1 MIIGKSEYEMQGLSH
16 KMTRRTEASKSSSSS
31 LFTGLGQGGLG
42 SMRSLGLSHS
52 RAFSKEFSVVQRT
65 GEDAVNRSGEPVEA
79 EEPDFLKTLNY
90 ELGNKKRDA
99 ADAAKTEASTGIS
112 DRGIIDFSELSYRI
126 RFQTLSFLFKLL
138 YGKHLIGGNGDME
151 SLANEYLAANT
162 ATKNEYGYT
171 YTYEEYEETSFSTQ
185 GKVVTADG
193 RELDFAIDVT
203 MSRSFVEQSSI
214 NLQTIQSPL
223 LDPLVINLDGNVDSV
238 SDQKFYFDL
247 NSDGTEDSISMLN
260 PGSGFLALDRNENG
274 SVDDGSEL
282 FGTRTGHGF
291 SELAEYDLDG
301 NGWIDEADDIY
312 DKLRIW
318 CIEADGSRSLYTLKE
333 KDVGAICVKYVGT
346 DFSMKNASNRTN
358 AVVRESG
365 FYLREDGTPFT
376 MQQLDLAM

>member
-1 MIIGKSEYEMQGLSH
+1 
-16 KMTRRTEASKSSSSS
+16 
-31 LFTGLGQGGLG
+31 
-42 SMRSLGLSHS
+42 MRSLGLSHS

-90 ELGNKKRDA
+90 ELGNRKNDA

-301 NGWIDEADDIY
+301 NGWIDEADEIY

-318 CIEADGSRSLYTLKE
+318 CVEADGSRSLYTLKE